1 MLICSLDRVP
11 IITLSGAPDPSSH
24 VRRLLGV
31 FFSTPP
37 CCPPTGVDGHRLCTS
52 NPGKKP
58 EFNMTLLSYII
69 TFITGV
75 AVGFVFSVVILFR
88 KRLDGTT
95 EQMDRSREVT

>member
-1 MLICSLDRVP
+1 MALANGAFSWHRVC
-11 IITLSGAPDPSSH
+11 I
-24 VRRLLGV
+24 
-31 FFSTPP
+31 
-37 CCPPTGVDGHRLCTS
+37 S
-52 NPGKKP
+52 NPGKTL
-58 EFNMTLLSYII
+58 EFNVTLLSYIV